1 MGEIRITEQTEAA
14 ALAGSEQLPVAQL
27 SSTVF
32 RTGTTISASSVGNVL
47 YDSANGWLAAGL
59 AGNQQVNVS
68 GWTGGSVA
76 NNIDSATIV
85 SVTANALYLDVALTS
100 ASAGDTVTVR
110 RWMPRKVS
118 LAGRLKT
125 YFDALYQ
132 AAGTYLTP
140 GAITGSGLTMA
151 TARLLGRSTAA
162 TGAVEEITVGSGLSL
177 SGGTLS
183 ANAVD
188 AGAVTYTP
196 ADNTDWAGSA
206 DPGDVDNALDQL
218 AMRVKDVEGAGTGDV
233 AGPASAVN
241 NSIAV
246 FDGTTGKIIKDGG
259 ATVASL
265 DTATQTHAAS
275 SKATPVDADEVP
287 LVDSAASNVLKRLT
301 WANLKATLKTY
312 FDTLYDGRTFSVGFG
327 FTSTPTASEVLLLYT
342 FAEAVTFPDEW
353 SGSVG
358 DIGTNPTASF
368 VLTVQ
373 KNGSSVGTVTIS
385 TGGAFT
391 FVTTGTTVAFAI
403 GDQIRVVGPATPDAT
418 AANVSITFLGAK

>member
-1 MGEIRITEQTEAA
+1 MGEFRITEQTEAA

-76 NNIDSATIV
+76 NNLDSATIV
-85 SVTANALYLDVALTS
+85 SVTANALYLDTPLTS

-125 YFDALYQ
+125 YFDTLYQ
-132 AAGTYLTP
+132 AVGTYLTP
-140 GAITGSGLTMA
+140 GAIATSGLTMA
-151 TARLLGRSTAA
+151 TAKLLGRTTAT
-162 TGAVEEITVGSGLSL
+162 TGAVEEITVGAGLSL
-177 SGGTLS
+177 SAGTLS
-183 ANAVD
+183 ATGGGITELTGDVTASGSGSVAATIAND
-188 AGAVTYTP
+188 AVTYAKMQDISAQYRVLARKSASAGDPEETTLSELL
-196 ADNTDWAGSA
+196 DFIGSA
-206 DPGDVDNALDQL
+206 AQGDILYRGASSWARL
-218 AMRVKDVEGAGTGDV
+218 GAGTSG
-233 AGPASAVN
+233 
-241 NSIAV
+241 
-246 FDGTTGKIIKDGG
+246 
-259 ATVASL
+259 
-265 DTATQTHAAS
+265 QY
-275 SKATPVDADEVP
+275 
-287 LVDSAASNVLKRLT
+287 
-301 WANLKATLKTY
+301 LKTNGAGANPAWAS
-312 FDTLYDGRTFSVGFG
+312 FNFSVGFG

-391 FVTTGTTVAFAI
+391 FVTTGTSVAFAV
-403 GDQIRVVGPATPDAT
+403 GDQLKVVGPATPDAS